1 MNTTIH
7 DKDQWSANADTYAKS
22 SKSIH
27 FSNAPTETLFT
38 QLNAAYPFST
48 ASAILDVGSGPGV
61 TIGKLIEN
69 YGSQLPANA
78 RLIASDFSAGM
89 IEQIQKIKDEKAG
102 DDLIWGRVEPKVLD
116 AQTLDGIEDSSISHI
131 TGTMVYNL
139 VANGRQALEA
149 AHRVLQPGGG
159 IGMTLGAGAEWMEM
173 MAVAAKKIRGEKAP
187 VFQFPKDYG
196 TVDGIK
202 AEFETVGFSAEH
214 VEIMET
220 SMDVSDPKPLV
231 EMFIRGKNPG
241 AMFFVGDY
249 SEAELDAYV
258 KEVLRLI
265 LEKYP
270 EAPRQLKG
278 LLIVAVGKKLA

>member
-7 DKDQWSANADTYAKS
+7 DKDKWSANANTYANG
-22 SKSIH
+22 SKSVH
-27 FSNAPTETLFT
+27 LSNAPTEILFT
-38 QLNAAYPFST
+38 QLNITYPFSS
-48 ASAILDVGSGPGV
+48 AHAILDVGSGPGV
-61 TIGKLIEN
+61 TIGKLIET
-69 YGSQLPANA
+69 YGSQLPPDA

-89 IEQIQKIKDEKAG
+89 IEQVQKIKGELAG
-102 DDLIWGRVEPKVLD
+102 ENPIWGRVEPRVLD
-116 AQTLDGIEDSSISHI
+116 AQTLDAVEDSSISHI

-149 AHRVLQPGGG
+149 AHRVLQPGGV

-202 AEFETVGFSAEH
+202 AEFEAVGFSSEY
-214 VEIMET
+214 VEIIET
-220 SMDVSDPKPLV
+220 SMDVSDPKPFID
-231 EMFIRGKNPG
+231 MFIRGKNPG
-241 AMFFVGDY
+241 AMFFVSDY
-249 SEAELDAYV
+249 SEAELDEYV
-258 KEVLRLI
+258 EEVSRLI
-265 LEKYP
+265 LEKCP
-270 EAPRQLKG
+270 GVPKQLKG